1 MTTPTLLLRPG
12 GSRDRSGPMTPTE
25 VGTVTTTAGQ
35 YGDAWDLS
43 GDGYLTFPTANHVTP
58 ARGTILMRVQ
68 CPALSDIAMLY
79 DAHGTRHRVFL
90 SSGRTITTRFGPTS
104 RASGL
109 TLTQNTPHVVGA
121 RWGGGRHQAVLD
133 TTFGPVFEDEH
144 GSTVEATARLGR
156 SLSGT
161 FPFPGLIESVLLYDT
176 KLSDGEIT
184 EIASMPE
191 AWTWDNAT
199 FPERTVFPVL
209 TPGPR
214 PITMLT
220 PH

>member
-1 MTTPTLLLRPG
+1 
-12 GSRDRSGPMTPTE
+12 
-25 VGTVTTTAGQ
+25 
-35 YGDAWDLS
+35 
-43 GDGYLTFPTANHVTP
+43 
-58 ARGTILMRVQ
+58 
-68 CPALSDIAMLY
+68 
-79 DAHGTRHRVFL
+79 GTRHRVFL
-90 SSGRTITTRFGPTS
+90 SSGRTITTRFGPNS

-176 KLSDGEIT
+176 ELSAGEIT
-184 EIASMPE
+184 EIATMPE
-191 AWTWDNAT
+191 TWTWEALA
-199 FPERTVFPVL
+199 PSSA
-209 TPGPR
+209 PR
-214 PITMLT
+214 PSRVFVLGS
-220 PH
+220 PHNLGPFRVGGKD